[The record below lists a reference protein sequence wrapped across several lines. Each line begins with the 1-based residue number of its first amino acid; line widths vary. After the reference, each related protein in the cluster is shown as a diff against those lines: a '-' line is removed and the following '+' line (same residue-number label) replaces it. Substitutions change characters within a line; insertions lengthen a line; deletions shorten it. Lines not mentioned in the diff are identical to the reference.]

1 MVLVRMLFPPEKTLY
16 INMPSEKIGGGIYIQ
31 HGFSTIIAAKETGEN
46 FHVNQ
51 QVTIGYNGQEAP
63 IIKNNVMVT
72 VGAIVIGNV
81 TIGDNAT
88 IGAGAVVIKDVPENT
103 VVAGVP
109 AKVVKIK
116 N

>member
-1 MVLVRMLFPPEKTLY
+1 MFFSPEKTLY
-16 INMPSEKIGGGIYIQ
+16 INMPPEKIGGGIYIQ
-31 HGFSTIIAAKETGEN
+31 HGFSTIIGAKEIGEN

-63 IIKNNVMVT
+63 IIRNNVKVT
-72 VGAIVIGNV
+72 AGAIVIWNV
-81 TIGDNAT
+81 TIGNNT
-88 IGAGAVVIKDVPENT
+88 TVGAGAVVIKDVPENT

-109 AKVVKIK
+109 AKVVKII